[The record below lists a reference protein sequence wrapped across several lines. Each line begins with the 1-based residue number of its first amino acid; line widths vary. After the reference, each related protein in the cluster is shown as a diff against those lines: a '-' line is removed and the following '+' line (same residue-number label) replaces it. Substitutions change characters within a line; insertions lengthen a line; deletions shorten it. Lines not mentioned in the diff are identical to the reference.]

1 MHSTVHR
8 FSAHMIGK
16 RKRSQSEVAADIPS
30 KRLSCRIPLTASNP
44 ARLNAT
50 HPAPTT
56 MPRSLK
62 KSDGRQSPSKSS
74 PETKILPPNQ
84 TTTLEKTQTQ
94 SSISHHGSTANT
106 HYLRTADFRTST
118 QHFESCDA
126 HRSALC
132 LSMDVQAL
140 M

>member
-1 MHSTVHR
+1 MKGFHIRCELFGESGVS
-8 FSAHMIGK
+8 F
-16 RKRSQSEVAADIPS
+16 Q
-30 KRLSCRIPLTASNP
+30 L
-44 ARLNAT
+44 
-50 HPAPTT
+50 
-56 MPRSLK
+56 
-62 KSDGRQSPSKSS
+62 KSDVSLIKERLTSRF
-74 PETKILPPNQ
+74 Q